1 MVLKKAF
8 EYFAE
13 HGLTAQTR
21 ALAEACGISQRLLY
35 SLFPSK
41 ASLIEAVYEEDIAG
55 IFRAVWFAQLRDRSK
70 PLHERLNKF
79 YAEYYD
85 IVLTRNWIRLFLFA
99 SLSDVEMASHY
110 IGSIIVELLETIVDE
125 AAADAALD
133 LPSDRSE
140 WQEIAWTLHGAVS
153 HLAIRRHVYRHESR
167 IPAKEVIAI
176 HVASFVNGLPFVLQ
190 HKAKSRATSTKRQR
204 PRG

>member
-85 IVLTRNWIRLFLFA
+85 IVLTRNWIRLFLR
-99 SLSDVEMASHY
+99 
-110 IGSIIVELLETIVDE
+110 
-125 AAADAALD
+125 
-133 LPSDRSE
+133 LP
-140 WQEIAWTLHGAVS
+140 
-153 HLAIRRHVYRHESR
+153 HL
-167 IPAKEVIAI
+167 KFVI
-176 HVASFVNGLPFVLQ
+176 HL
-190 HKAKSRATSTKRQR
+190 
-204 PRG
+204 